1 MATLFPFNQLP
12 KVPNLILEQ
21 FVPLLMEQQSKLN
34 ELADSL
40 ITDNDNLLPNV
51 SCDDA
56 QISEIKN
63 KLQEAQQ
70 LIQNLTQTHHIK
82 NIYKRHDLV
91 YNVSFVFLL

>member
-21 FVPLLMEQQSKLN
+21 FVPLLMEQQSKLT

-70 LIQNLTQTHHIK
+70 LIRVAQMAQVTAPRQTAK
-82 NIYKRHDLV
+82 STNDDLWGV
-91 YNVSFVFLL
+91 E